1 MTPTAP
7 RDAGS
12 VEGARIGGPPRLEQ
26 SDPADAGAPT
36 MLGVRTPRV
45 TWTIVDAAA
54 GWSQT
59 RAELRIRRADGTR
72 QTAVVEGGNRI
83 LVEWPFA
90 PLASRE
96 RFDLSVRSESAD
108 GWTGWSPVAAAEVS
122 LLDPADWRA
131 AWISPLGAGGIGEP
145 APVLGTRVEVGAG
158 LAWARLHLTAL
169 GLVDARI
176 NGRPVTRDLLVPGW
190 TSYDR
195 LVRFRSYDVTALLHA
210 GANDLRAA
218 LGNGWYR
225 GRVASLDLHR
235 GEPYGERLALL
246 AQLELEYA
254 DGRRE
259 TIGTDAGW
267 RAASSGILADDFYD
281 GQTTDL
287 RVPEVEL
294 DHPVEVREQLVGPL
308 RPAVAPPVRELES
321 LAPVCIE
328 RADDTVLLDFGR
340 VIVGWLRLHV
350 ATGSE
355 REVVV
360 RHAEV
365 LEDGRLAMRPLR
377 SALATDRWFTR
388 AGDHAVLEPRFTY
401 HGFRFAT
408 VSGLGSDELLKVE
421 AVVIGSALRRTG
433 WLETSDA
440 HLNRLH
446 ANVVASMVGN
456 FVDIPTDCPQRD
468 ERLGWTGDV
477 QIFAPT
483 ATTLFDVST
492 FLGSWLE
499 SLALDQLPDGTVPA
513 TVPRVF
519 REERPLAGW
528 GDAAVTV
535 PGTLYQRYGDLD
547 VVRRQY
553 ASMRAWVDKVRS
565 LTDDDGLWRGGDQL
579 GDWLDPLAPPDDP
592 AAAQADPD
600 VVASAYFAQSARIL
614 ADCARLLGES
624 ADAARYGDLARTVRV
639 RFGSEFVD
647 ERGRIRSDCQ
657 TVYAMALAWDLI
669 DDPDRRR
676 GAGDRLA
683 ELVRSQGHT
692 VATGFLGTPLVL
704 HALSIAGRVD
714 DAYSMLTTHAFPS
727 WLYAVDLGATTIWE
741 RWDSLLADGSVNSG
755 EMTSFTHYAFGA
767 VANWMHR
774 NIGGLTQLAPA
785 CRLVRVAPRPG
796 GGITSAALTYDCP
809 YGRIAVAWRIESDGV
824 MTLDLALPVGVTA
837 SVELPDGDV
846 LEGVG
851 HGIHRYRAVVPRA
864 VAPAS

>member
-1 MTPTAP
+1 MNARTPQG
-7 RDAGS
+7 AGS
-12 VEGARIGGPPRLEQ
+12 VEGARVGGPPRLEQ
-26 SDPADAGAPT
+26 SDPADPGAPIV
-36 MLGVRTPRV
+36 LGVSTPRV
-45 TWTIVDAAA
+45 TWTIVDAPA
-54 GWSQT
+54 GWDQT
-59 RAELRIRRADGTR
+59 RAELRIRRRDGTR
-72 QTAVVEGGNRI
+72 QIARVEGENRI

-90 PLASRE
+90 PLRSRE
-96 RFDLSVRSESAD
+96 RIELTVRSESAN
-108 GWTGWSPVAAAEVS
+108 GWTQWSAPAVAEVS
-122 LLDPADWRA
+122 LLESADWEA
-131 AWISPLGAGGIGEP
+131 TWISPVGVGALGEP
-145 APVLGTRVEVGAG
+145 APVLGTSVEVGPG
-158 LAWARLHLTAL
+158 LVSARLRLTAL
-169 GLVDARI
+169 GLVDARL
-176 NGRPVTRDLLVPGW
+176 NGQPVSRDLLVPGW

-210 GANDLRAA
+210 GANDLRAI

-225 GRVASLDLHR
+225 GRIASLQLHR

-267 RAASSGILADDFYD
+267 RAGSSGVLADDFYD
-281 GQTTDL
+281 GQATDL
-287 RVPEVEL
+287 RVGEAEL
-294 DHPVEVREQLVGPL
+294 DHPVETREPPGPL
-308 RPAVAPPVRELES
+308 RPAVAPPVRELEAI
-321 LAPVCIE
+321 APVRTE
-328 RADDTVLLDFGR
+328 RTGDTVLLDFGR
-340 VIVGWLRLHV
+340 VVVGWLRLRV
-350 ATGSE
+350 ATGPE
-355 REVVV
+355 RDIVV

-365 LEDGRLAMRPLR
+365 LEDGRLALRPLR
-377 SALATDRWFTR
+377 SALATDLWRTP
-388 AGDHAVLEPRFTY
+388 AGHRDVLEPRFTY

-408 VSGLGSDELLKVE
+408 VTGLAPGELVGVE

-440 HLNRLH
+440 ALNRLH

-468 ERLGWTGDV
+468 ERLGWTGDAQV
-477 QIFAPT
+477 FAPT

-492 FLGSWLE
+492 FLGAWLE

-535 PGTLYQRYGDLD
+535 PGTLYRRYGDLE

-553 ASMRAWVDKVRS
+553 PSMRAWVDKVHS
-565 LTDDDGLWRGGDQL
+565 LTDDAGLWRGGQQL

-600 VVASAYFAQSARIL
+600 VVASAYFAQSARVL
-614 ADCARLLGES
+614 AECADALGES
-624 ADAARYGDLARTVRV
+624 ADALRYGALARAVRA
-639 RFGSEFVD
+639 RFVSEFVD
-647 ERGRIRSDCQ
+647 DRGRIQSDCQ

-669 DDPDRRR
+669 EDPDRRR
-676 GAGDRLA
+676 RAGERLA

-704 HALSIAGRVD
+704 HALSVAGRVD
-714 DAYSMLTTHAFPS
+714 DAYRMLTTHAFPS

-741 RWDSLLADGSVNSG
+741 RWDSLLADGTVNPG
-755 EMTSFTHYAFGA
+755 EMTSFNHYAFGA

-785 CRLVRVAPRPG
+785 SRRVLVAPRPG
-796 GGITSAALTYDCP
+796 AGITSASLGYDSP
-809 YGRIAVAWRIESDGV
+809 FGRIDVSWRIEPDDV

-837 SVELPDGDV
+837 DVELPDGAIRA
-846 LEGVG
+846 GVS
-851 HGIHRYRAVVPRA
+851 HGIHRFRARVPRA
-864 VAPAS
+864 RPPAG